1 MKRRR
6 DRTELLLR
14 EPNLYKVFL
23 ILALPV
29 FGANFMKAFNE
40 LVDTYFIGQIA
51 NSVAAQAGVSL
62 SWPLLNIFASFQAGF
77 GVAGVAVVSQLLG
90 AGRRERARDN
100 AGVLLLVSVV
110 LGAVLNLLLYL
121 AAPGVMVLMG
131 ASGDVLACS
140 VSYLRVRSFELTFT
154 FIFAA
159 FQAIRQAQG
168 DTVTPVVLSVSAVM
182 LNIVLTAVN
191 VRVLGLGVF
200 GAGLA
205 TAAGNAVIVPVC
217 LYLLFDRR
225 QALFLNRRHLRLQWP
240 LFRRLTAVAAPA
252 AASQA
257 LSSLGFLVLQAV
269 ILSYGDHVT
278 AAFSI
283 GNKVSNLLLMPVL
296 AMGSV
301 LAAYVGQNIGAGN
314 GERARRAYDLIWGLN
329 QGLIS
334 DPAGMGPKT
343 IPETRSGRALA
354 NPMIYL
360 NITSVLRR
368 VDPEQEALYNE
379 RAAECV
385 NEIFQY
391 HYKPELGC
399 TLESVA
405 MDGTPRLDVTEGR
418 VVNPGHDIECSWFL
432 MEDANRKGDKKQHET
447 AVKIFDQAINAGWD
461 YEYGGL
467 LYFIDCLGRP
477 PEAYE
482 HDMKLWWPHDEILI
496 ASLMIF
502 RDTGDEQYLTWF
514 ERTLDYCKEHFS
526 DPEFGD
532 WYGYLRRDG
541 KPTMPA
547 CKGST
552 FKGPFHLPR
561 MLIMCDQMLDQ
572 LLAKQ

>member
-1 MKRRR
+1 MDSVKQRR

-14 EPNLYKVFL
+14 EPNLYKAFL

-90 AGRRERARDN
+90 AGERERARDN

-121 AAPGVMVLMG
+121 AAPGVMALMG

-168 DTVTPVVLSVSAVM
+168 DTVTPVALSVSAVM

-225 QALFLNRRHLRLQWP
+225 QALFLDRRHLRLQWP

-252 AASQA
+252 A
-257 LSSLGFLVLQAV
+257 AV

-314 GERARRAYDLIWGLN
+314 GERARRAYLVSRNVGLLVSIAGSLLLFPLRGVLVTALTNDSATQAAAWEYMFWVLLTQPLMSLFQNYLGVFNGSGNTRFSFLMATARLWIIRLPLILLFKLFTDVGSTGIWYAMVLSN
-329 QGLIS
+329 FIILIV
-334 DPAGMGPKT
+334 G
-343 IPETRSGRALA
+343 AL
-354 NPMIYL
+354 L
-360 NITSVLRR
+360 FRR
-368 VDPEQEALYNE
+368 VSFTPMDAVQA
-379 RAAECV
+379 AAE
-385 NEIFQY
+385 
-391 HYKPELGC
+391 
-399 TLESVA
+399 
-405 MDGTPRLDVTEGR
+405 
-418 VVNPGHDIECSWFL
+418 
-432 MEDANRKGDKKQHET
+432 
-447 AVKIFDQAINAGWD
+447 
-461 YEYGGL
+461 
-467 LYFIDCLGRP
+467 
-477 PEAYE
+477 
-482 HDMKLWWPHDEILI
+482 
-496 ASLMIF
+496 
-502 RDTGDEQYLTWF
+502 
-514 ERTLDYCKEHFS
+514 
-526 DPEFGD
+526 
-532 WYGYLRRDG
+532 
-541 KPTMPA
+541 PT
-547 CKGST
+547 S
-552 FKGPFHLPR
+552 
-561 MLIMCDQMLDQ
+561 
-572 LLAKQ
+572 